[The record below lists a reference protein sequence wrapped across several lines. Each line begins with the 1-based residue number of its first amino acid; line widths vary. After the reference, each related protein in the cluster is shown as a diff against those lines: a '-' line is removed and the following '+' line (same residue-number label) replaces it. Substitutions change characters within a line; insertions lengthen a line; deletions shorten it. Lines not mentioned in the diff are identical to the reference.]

1 MEKTGIEV
9 NGVFFEMLPVE
20 GGHFTMGATSEQHGE
35 AWENENPV
43 HDVYVENFYMGET
56 VVTQAL
62 WQAVMADGAEQGS
75 DLPQT
80 GKSWAEWQTF
90 VGKLGQM
97 AGLRF
102 RMPSEAEWE
111 YAARGG
117 RKSRGSKYAGSG
129 NLDEVAWFDQN
140 SGGMAHPVK
149 RKRPNELGLYDMSG
163 NVWEWCADWYGEYT
177 HDNGDEVPRNPQ
189 GPPRG
194 RQRVVRGASH
204 AYYARSCRVSCRLG
218 FEPTGGNYAATGLRL
233 VMDEYPATIA
243 PGGPVPPVTPEPP
256 ANTPEPPRPNP
267 FGNKS
272 PKPKPES
279 KPTGGGNSH
288 YWHTDANMGK
298 KKKRWPWIVGP
309 IGGFILILLIAR
321 LSGKGTNTSTNGAE
335 KPAPEVVAQEKV
347 DTTMINQGITEL
359 WKKFED
365 AKGTELGYYLKD
377 YRDGIEILNEI
388 KSKLRDYKKQLKQ
401 ANGNEYDKTINRI
414 DSLSQALDYRVDTI
428 IQKEENNIKGIK
440 GSTDDQ
446 VKAKEIS
453 NKNIELLREWKKAD
467 SKLDNH
473 DYVDLGLPSG
483 TLWATCNVGANKPED
498 YGDYFAWGETTP
510 KTDYDWKQ
518 YKHCNGSGARGCFT
532 KYCNE
537 SSWGNKGYTDT
548 LTTLEPNDDAATENW
563 GNGWYIPTHEQ
574 WEELLQYTTGQ
585 WTTQNGVKGFLFTSR
600 NKQSIFLPA
609 AGNGSWDGGRDD
621 VGSKVSYWSSS
632 LYSERSDY
640 ALGFWGDEENNGKV
654 VTSSRLY
661 GKSIRPVVRKN

>member
-163 NVWEWCADWYGEYT
+163 NVWEWCADYYGEYERSEE
-177 HDNGDEVPRNPQ
+177 GEEEVVHNPQ
-189 GPPRG
+189 GPKSG
-194 RQRVVRGASH
+194 SQHVVRGASYK
-204 AYYARSCRVSCRLG
+204 YYAQSCRVSCRLG

-243 PGGPVPPVTPEPP
+243 LGGPVPPVTPEPP

-298 KKKRWPWIVGP
+298 KKKRWPWVVGAAAAIAVVFGLALGIGKDKEKISQEPQYVETVEEVNKEEGVAKP
-309 IGGFILILLIAR
+309 IEPKKTELNTEDLKQEFFKNINTAGSLFANNQLVINVDKDYTPKIKELSNGWNCLLE
-321 LSGKGTNTSTNGAE
+321 AE
-335 KPAPEVVAQEKV
+335 KINNDLK
-347 DTTMINQGITEL
+347 TMDSTYNHNCEQIKE
-359 WKKFED
+359 
-365 AKGTELGYYLKD
+365 LKD
-377 YRDGIEILNEI
+377 GFKDHFLVVYNKECQGLTQMYKNNGGKYPESYKSYIDEYI
-388 KSKLRDYKKQLKQ
+388 KRIKQLKEFSGF
-401 ANGNEYDKTINRI
+401 NMIEC
-414 DSLSQALDYRVDTI
+414 DSIAEKI
-428 IQKEENNIKGIK
+428 IIEN
-440 GSTDDQ
+440 
-446 VKAKEIS
+446 
-453 NKNIELLREWKKAD
+453 
-467 SKLDNH
+467 
-473 DYVDLGLPSG
+473 
-483 TLWATCNVGANKPED
+483 
-498 YGDYFAWGETTP
+498 
-510 KTDYDWKQ
+510 
-518 YKHCNGSGARGCFT
+518 T
-532 KYCNE
+532 K
-537 SSWGNKGYTDT
+537 
-548 LTTLEPNDDAATENW
+548 
-563 GNGWYIPTHEQ
+563 
-574 WEELLQYTTGQ
+574 
-585 WTTQNGVKGFLFTSR
+585 
-600 NKQSIFLPA
+600 
-609 AGNGSWDGGRDD
+609 
-621 VGSKVSYWSSS
+621 
-632 LYSERSDY
+632 
-640 ALGFWGDEENNGKV
+640 
-654 VTSSRLY
+654 
-661 GKSIRPVVRKN
+661 